1 MVFKRIR
8 DMREDRDLTQKE
20 LADKLY
26 VSDKT
31 VSKWECGK
39 GMPDISMLASQL
51 DEDKRG
57 EFMDDILYPLLDA
70 MENQDNI
77 LAADII
83 SYELLDVIDQL
94 A

>member
-1 MVFKRIR
+1 MDGKIISE
-8 DMREDRDLTQKE
+8 MKE
-20 LADKLY
+20 KMNEVADALY
-26 VSDKT
+26 K
-31 VSKWECGK
+31 SKAGFAL
-39 GMPDISMLASQL
+39 MNDILPDISMLASQL